1 MAEGVGFEPT
11 EVLPSTVFKTAAFDH
26 SAIPPLYITWTLHK
40 KVPDSCKIQ
49 VSNLYNYHSTHIW
62 SIFLSLHY
70 VLTGFIFY
78 GFEGVIGVVKK
89 RSGIQTFFD
98 NPLCRTSV
106 FRNIIMENG
115 INAFAINFVFA
126 GKGIKMK
133 QKYTIVRDDKN
144 KQLIIREFAELDKQ
158 ILSLLCEE
166 TYDSKAIRAAIKSGR
181 ENLISALRTNN
192 LYPPGIYAEKIA
204 DAVKVL
210 YATKG
215 QESTDLFFD
224 DLELLAIES
233 GPVPQKDDIEEEVEK
248 QGEDMDELLEDDF
261 ESDYEDK
268 DKLNKL
274 DSSLKIADDDFG
286 NGPDDS

>member
-1 MAEGVGFEPT
+1 
-11 EVLPSTVFKTAAFDH
+11 
-26 SAIPPLYITWTLHK
+26 LYITWTLHM
-40 KVPDSCKIQ
+40 KVSDSCKTQ

-78 GFEGVIGVVKK
+78 GFEGV
-89 RSGIQTFFD
+89 
-98 NPLCRTSV
+98 
-106 FRNIIMENG
+106 
-115 INAFAINFVFA
+115 NAFAINFVFA

-133 QKYTIVRDDKN
+133 QKYTIVRDDNN

-166 TYDSKAIRAAIKSGR
+166 TYDSKVIRAAIKSGR

-204 DAVKVL
+204 DSVKEL

-224 DLELLAIES
+224 DLELLAIEP
-233 GPVPQKDDIEEEVEK
+233 GPAPEADDKEETVEE

-274 DSSLKIADDDFG
+274 DSSLKIADDDFS
-286 NGPDDS
+286 NGTDDS